1 MRCGDLELTPVRD
14 SDIPAL
20 IDAASDGV
28 RIPGT
33 QPFLHAWDEQELP
46 TMARGIA
53 QWQWTARANAR
64 RSAWTIEF
72 AVRRAGKIQGIQ
84 SVTGENYPVTRS
96 ITTTSW
102 LGRPYQGR
110 GTGTLMRAAIAAA
123 FFDEFD
129 AAELLSCVIGENPAS
144 AGVSSSLGYT
154 FNGTRRIRTADGSAA
169 VETSMRL
176 TAEAL
181 IRPAPPVVVDG
192 ASEFRAW
199 LGLSS

>member
-1 MRCGDLELTPVRD
+1 
-14 SDIPAL
+14 
-20 IDAASDGV
+20 
-28 RIPGT
+28 
-33 QPFLHAWDEQELP
+33 
-46 TMARGIA
+46 MARGIA
-53 QWQWTARANAR
+53 QWQWITRANAR
-64 RSAWTIEF
+64 KSAWTLEF
-72 AVRRAGKIQGIQ
+72 AVRRAGKVQGIQ

-123 FFDEFD
+123 FFDEFG

-181 IRPAPPVVVDG
+181 IRPAPPVVSTAHQSSGRGWGCRRDPPNPAGRRPNPQRRDARRLLVVLKRG
-192 ASEFRAW
+192 APS
-199 LGLSS
+199 